1 MLNRDTDLLK
11 EAEELEKQSKNAIRD
26 KKYGYAIQSLMRA
39 KDNYTKLGLT
49 GQVSI
54 TIKEIVRLKSLAKNE
69 GLSLTIPRQMSNIH
83 AKGSQFKT
91 SIDKLK
97 GFQCS

>member
-11 EAEELEKQSKNAIRD
+11 EAEELEKKSKNAIRD

-49 GQVSI
+49 G
-54 TIKEIVRLKSLAKNE
+54 
-69 GLSLTIPRQMSNIH
+69 
-83 AKGSQFKT
+83 
-91 SIDKLK
+91 
-97 GFQCS
+97 